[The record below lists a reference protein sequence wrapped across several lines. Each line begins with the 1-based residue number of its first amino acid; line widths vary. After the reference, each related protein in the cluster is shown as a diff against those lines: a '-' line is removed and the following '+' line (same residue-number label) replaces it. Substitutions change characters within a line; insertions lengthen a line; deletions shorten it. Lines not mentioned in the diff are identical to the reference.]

1 MEGAALQ
8 HSRFNHAVQDPRTA
22 QWILYNFMTGKL
34 VRLDP
39 LAYGIY
45 LNARQLPPQTPLLAN
60 LAKEGF
66 LTCEDE
72 LAALRHATMLDCYDA
87 SALTLT
93 ICPTMACN
101 FACPYCFENTRAG
114 AMDKATQD
122 ALIGFIEQS
131 VERFAF
137 KRIFIVWFG
146 GEPLLRPSII
156 ESLSQRI
163 IRIAED
169 HMLGYGA
176 AIITNG
182 WFLNRENARLL
193 KRCRVKDIQ
202 ITLDGP
208 DPQTNDSL
216 RRPKN
221 GQGSF
226 KHITENI
233 KELPDGFRVK
243 IRCNLGHHN
252 IHMLEDMER
261 LASRLNAE
269 CASDVYL
276 VPGIMDMDVAA
287 QAADESLQSSYQ
299 TIGRQLLRRG
309 YLDQDIVGAKLQP
322 YFTGTFCGSQNAHT
336 YVVDELGNL
345 YRCWEDCGNI
355 ERSFATVGNHG
366 HFPVSCKMQNMTRYL
381 DSAWPADDPQCSACK
396 ILPVC
401 MGGCPHRFMESGIHR
416 CPAFKED
423 LDGYVLHQ
431 AEIR

>member
-1 MEGAALQ
+1 MESVHHK
-8 HSRFNHAVQDPRTA
+8 HSRFNHAVQDPCTG

-34 VRLDP
+34 ARLSP
-39 LAYGIY
+39 LAYGVY
-45 LNARQLPPQTPLLAN
+45 LNAEHLSPQPPLLAG

-101 FACPYCFENTRAG
+101 FACPYCFESTRPG
-114 AMDKATQD
+114 TMDESTQD
-122 ALIGFIEQS
+122 ALIRFVKQN

-163 IRIAED
+163 IRIAEE
-169 HMLGYGA
+169 HELGYGS

-182 WFLNRENARLL
+182 WFLNRENAKLL
-193 KRCRVKDIQ
+193 KRCRVEDIQ

-208 DPQTNDSL
+208 NPQANDSL
-216 RRPKN
+216 RKPKN

-226 KHITENI
+226 ERITENI
-233 KELPDGFRVK
+233 RKLPEGFRVK

-252 IHMLEDMER
+252 VQMLEDMED
-261 LASRLNAE
+261 LAGKLNAE
-269 CASDVYL
+269 CASEVYL

-287 QAADESLQSSYQ
+287 LPADQNLQSSYRA
-299 TIGRQLLRRG
+299 IGKQLLQRG
-309 YLDQDIVGAKLQP
+309 YLDQDIVGAKLKP

-345 YRCWEDCGNI
+345 YRCWGDCGKV
-355 ERSFATVGNHG
+355 ERAFANVESFQR
-366 HFPVSCKMQNMTRYL
+366 FPVS
-381 DSAWPADDPQCSACK
+381 
-396 ILPVC
+396 
-401 MGGCPHRFMESGIHR
+401 
-416 CPAFKED
+416 
-423 LDGYVLHQ
+423 
-431 AEIR
+431 

>member
-1 MEGAALQ
+1 
-8 HSRFNHAVQDPRTA
+8 
-22 QWILYNFMTGKL
+22 
-34 VRLDP
+34 
-39 LAYGIY
+39 
-45 LNARQLPPQTPLLAN
+45 
-60 LAKEGF
+60 
-66 LTCEDE
+66 
-72 LAALRHATMLDCYDA
+72 
-87 SALTLT
+87 
-93 ICPTMACN
+93 
-101 FACPYCFENTRAG
+101 
-114 AMDKATQD
+114 
-122 ALIGFIEQS
+122 
-131 VERFAF
+131 
-137 KRIFIVWFG
+137 
-146 GEPLLRPSII
+146 
-156 ESLSQRI
+156 
-163 IRIAED
+163 
-169 HMLGYGA
+169 
-176 AIITNG
+176 
-182 WFLNRENARLL
+182 
-193 KRCRVKDIQ
+193 
-202 ITLDGP
+202 
-208 DPQTNDSL
+208 
-216 RRPKN
+216 
-221 GQGSF
+221 
-226 KHITENI
+226 
-233 KELPDGFRVK
+233 
-243 IRCNLGHHN
+243 
-252 IHMLEDMER
+252 MLEDMER

-401 MGGCPHRFMESGIHR
+401 MGGCPHRFMESGIRR